1 MPTEK
6 TQLPDFVIASLYTD
20 LLILGNDVETRKY
33 ESSTAIENIAVPI
46 IKTAPVKTEKTEP
59 KPAAVPPTKP
69 IAAKPV
75 VIVSDST
82 EKQWYLGNNGKKI
95 TILIKEADVAF
106 VNDQHLQLLS
116 NILNACKLNLG
127 DIALVNHFNTA
138 LVYNELKQKVQPKFI
153 IAFDLQT
160 KEIQLPFTIPNYQV
174 QVHDNCKF
182 LFASSLKTMEGD
194 SQEAKMEKSKLWA
207 SLKNMFQL

>member
-1 MPTEK
+1 MSTEK
-6 TQLPDFVIASLYTD
+6 TQLPDFVIANLYTD
-20 LLILGNDVETRKY
+20 LLVLGNDVATQKY
-33 ESSTAIENIAVPI
+33 ESSPAIENIAPPI
-46 IKTAPVKTEKTEP
+46 IKTAAP
-59 KPAAVPPTKP
+59 KPVA
-69 IAAKPV
+69 IAQDNP
-75 VIVSDST
+75 

-106 VNDQHLQLLS
+106 INDQHLQFLS

-127 DIALVNHFNTA
+127 DIALVNHQNTA
-138 LVYNELKQKVQPKFI
+138 LVYNELKQKVQPNFI
-153 IAFDLQT
+153 IAFDLQP

-194 SQEAKMEKSKLWA
+194 SQEAKLEKSKLWA

>member
-1 MPTEK
+1 MSTEK
-6 TQLPDFVIASLYTD
+6 TQLPDFVIANLYTD
-20 LLILGNDVETRKY
+20 LLVLGNDVGTQKY
-33 ESSTAIENIAVPI
+33 ESSTAIATNNP
-46 IKTAPVKTEKTEP
+46 
-59 KPAAVPPTKP
+59 
-69 IAAKPV
+69 
-75 VIVSDST
+75 

-95 TILIKEADVAF
+95 TLLIKEADVAF
-106 VNDQHLQLLS
+106 INDQHLQFLS

-127 DIALVNHFNTA
+127 DIALVNHQNTA

-153 IAFDLQT
+153 IAFDLQP

-194 SQEAKMEKSKLWA
+194 SQEAKLEKSKLWA